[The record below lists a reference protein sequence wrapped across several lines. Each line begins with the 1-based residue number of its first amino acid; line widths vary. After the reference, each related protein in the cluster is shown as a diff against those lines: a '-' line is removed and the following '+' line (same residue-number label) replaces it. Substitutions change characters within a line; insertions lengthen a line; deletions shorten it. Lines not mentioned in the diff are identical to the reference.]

1 MLLVV
6 YRSLTTTA
14 LVLVT
19 VLVELSAARGI
30 VAALGHTGIIGLSTY
45 ATNLLTMLAIAAGTD
60 YAIFFVG
67 RYQEARSA
75 GEDRLAAY
83 HTMFKSTAHVI
94 VGSGLTVA
102 GALLCLSFTR
112 LPYFQTL
119 GLPAALGVLVT
130 LAAALT
136 MAPAVMVIGSRFGLL
151 DPKRAMR
158 TREIGRAHV

>member
-60 YAIFFVG
+60 YARSGIAHQG
-67 RYQEARSA
+67 GIRCQETP
-75 GEDRLAAY
+75 
-83 HTMFKSTAHVI
+83 H
-94 VGSGLTVA
+94 
-102 GALLCLSFTR
+102 
-112 LPYFQTL
+112 P
-119 GLPAALGVLVT
+119 
-130 LAAALT
+130 
-136 MAPAVMVIGSRFGLL
+136 
-151 DPKRAMR
+151 
-158 TREIGRAHV
+158 